1 MDPTNNL
8 TPNPNADSAPSPEPE
23 NNVESSAV
31 QTPEINS
38 APVNPIIQPSGS
50 SEPVP
55 GQASANPIQPLS
67 NPIVRPSG
75 LGATDPLL
83 MPEKPQAPDPVEE
96 ELKAPMK
103 AAAPVPGSIGSAVSG
118 PSDGVTN
125 AEETPVKDTFSTG
138 DSKPTPSVSFNDPAM
153 QPDPNATNTAS
164 TTPAK
169 KKNDKLILMILIAIA
184 AVIVVALAIILIVQL
199 SKGGGN
205 ANNNTNNSNNNNSQ
219 IAVDDNDEDD
229 VEGEEDIPEEIQPV
243 ETVYTS
249 SVVCSSSTNDASGN
263 ASERITFGLVDDSLV
278 EAKVERNAVDENG
291 SSVGNSAEI
300 ITIEKYFEGNQSIS
314 ELIDSDGKL
323 LVAESELGSRL
334 QAILNSDGTANYS
347 CQSA

>member
-23 NNVESSAV
+23 NNAESSAV

-125 AEETPVKDTFSTG
+125 AEEIERLNVDGVINSLLAEGMTKRVKDLAKRHGF
-138 DSKPTPSVSFNDPAM
+138 D
-153 QPDPNATNTAS
+153 AS
-164 TTPAK
+164 S
-169 KKNDKLILMILIAIA
+169 DF
-184 AVIVVALAIILIVQL
+184 
-199 SKGGGN
+199 
-205 ANNNTNNSNNNNSQ
+205 
-219 IAVDDNDEDD
+219 
-229 VEGEEDIPEEIQPV
+229 VESLNLCKDGEEVKAVVRDQELEMLKKTHDEILSHIPLE
-243 ETVYTS
+243 
-249 SVVCSSSTNDASGN
+249 
-263 ASERITFGLVDDSLV
+263 DSQ
-278 EAKVERNAVDENG
+278 K
-291 SSVGNSAEI
+291 
-300 ITIEKYFEGNQSIS
+300 KFEF
-314 ELIDSDGKL
+314 
-323 LVAESELGSRL
+323 
-334 QAILNSDGTANYS
+334 
-347 CQSA
+347 